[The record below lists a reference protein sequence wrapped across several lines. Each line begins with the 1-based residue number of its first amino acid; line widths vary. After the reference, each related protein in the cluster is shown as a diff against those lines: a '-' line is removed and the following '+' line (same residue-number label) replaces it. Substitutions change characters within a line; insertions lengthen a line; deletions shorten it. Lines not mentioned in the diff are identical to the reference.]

1 MGDFNAV
8 DDRGDRLRK
17 AGTTP
22 STPVDHALVALV
34 GGLELVDVWKAL
46 RPRDSGHTYFH
57 QGGSARIDR
66 IYCSRSI
73 RQEFTLITTDTTYV
87 TDHAVLHAACSILPV
102 LPTPRPPRPSIWKL
116 NTKILSEDAF
126 RRQLTTFISHAVA
139 LPLKSINV
147 VTWWDSVFKPGVKRI
162 AQSYCRRRASLVKE
176 MGQFYQNCLAEITDP
191 TTELDWPTFQA
202 LREEAREWHLRALM
216 GAKIRSRSVT
226 DSDIDSPSLFHVRK
240 EKSNGRSINIVELH
254 TDAEGQLSDL
264 GAINAALTNGFQSVF
279 GQTHAGDPQLGASF
293 LDSVGSR
300 PQIPDLTSPPTLIDL
315 TAVVTRLPSNKSPGE
330 DGIPYDFYKQFWD
343 VIGPVFLEMFTSVL
357 HDGRVSGSQSVGL
370 VRLIPKCESP
380 TKATDYRPITL
391 LNCDYKIMAGVMA
404 ARLKKT
410 LPQVI
415 GDAQRGGIPGRNI
428 SDNLSLY
435 RDILA
440 FVEERNINLG
450 MGPMIT
456 SVPGVV
462 IGIDFAKAY
471 DLVQRDILWDIMEK
485 FGYPPTFVKWIKTLY
500 TDAKM
505 FLLNGQSIAGKVDC
519 LSSLRQ
525 GCPLSIHLYV
535 LFLEPLL
542 LRLSTAM
549 NGISFFGRKVAVRA
563 FVDDV
568 AVFTDNDKDII
579 LSDQVIGEFCKWTSS
594 RLNKTKTKALGLGG
608 WSRRTSWPLQW
619 LEAVDKLT
627 LLGIPF
633 SHSVEETTSRTW
645 EKAFGHFQGL
655 LRSNI
660 GRCFTLF
667 HRVTFLKVEA
677 FSRIIYVGQV
687 LPCPPLL
694 IEKINRAALKF
705 LWAGRLER
713 PPPGTIYRSVDEGG
727 LAMIHT
733 EFFLGSLF
741 LRQIL
746 SSLLGPDTVD
756 RFLLRYWLAFPT
768 RGLLG
773 LYAVTAAP
781 VAFFH
786 RPRHVEEARRLI
798 VQLAGVG
805 GEVSPLSTHR
815 KIYSTRIRTSFEP
828 GHVELAHP
836 TLDWHT
842 IWKTIPRLPFSV
854 RDSFFLFNHRLLYTR
869 DRANRID
876 GTINPECDRCKSD
889 IESAEHLMIGCPSRA
904 TAINWLKNKLQSLGC
919 SGTWTNWING
929 DIGQLPLD
937 APARLLVAVFVD
949 ITWRTRQRKR
959 LPSIAEY
966 ESKWTQLVQRF

>member
-1 MGDFNAV
+1 M
-8 DDRGDRLRK
+8 L
-17 AGTTP
+17 
-22 STPVDHALVALV
+22 
-34 GGLELVDVWKAL
+34 
-46 RPRDSGHTYFH
+46 
-57 QGGSARIDR
+57 
-66 IYCSRSI
+66 
-73 RQEFTLITTDTTYV
+73 
-87 TDHAVLHAACSILPV
+87 
-102 LPTPRPPRPSIWKL
+102 
-116 NTKILSEDAF
+116 
-126 RRQLTTFISHAVA
+126 
-139 LPLKSINV
+139 
-147 VTWWDSVFKPGVKRI
+147 
-162 AQSYCRRRASLVKE
+162 
-176 MGQFYQNCLAEITDP
+176 
-191 TTELDWPTFQA
+191 
-202 LREEAREWHLRALM
+202 
-216 GAKIRSRSVT
+216 
-226 DSDIDSPSLFHVRK
+226 
-240 EKSNGRSINIVELH
+240 
-254 TDAEGQLSDL
+254 
-264 GAINAALTNGFQSVF
+264 
-279 GQTHAGDPQLGASF
+279 
-293 LDSVGSR
+293 
-300 PQIPDLTSPPTLIDL
+300 
-315 TAVVTRLPSNKSPGE
+315 
-330 DGIPYDFYKQFWD
+330 
-343 VIGPVFLEMFTSVL
+343 VIGF
-357 HDGRVSGSQSVGL
+357 
-370 VRLIPKCESP
+370 
-380 TKATDYRPITL
+380 
-391 LNCDYKIMAGVMA
+391 
-404 ARLKKT
+404 
-410 LPQVI
+410 
-415 GDAQRGGIPGRNI
+415 
-428 SDNLSLY
+428 
-435 RDILA
+435 
-440 FVEERNINLG
+440 
-450 MGPMIT
+450 
-456 SVPGVV
+456 
-462 IGIDFAKAY
+462 DFAKAY
-471 DLVQRDILWDIMEK
+471 DLVQRDILWDIMGK
-485 FGYPPTFVKWIKTLY
+485 FGYPPTFVTWIKTLY

-542 LRLSTAM
+542 LRLSTEM
-549 NGISFFGRKVAVRA
+549 KGISFFGRKVAVRA

-568 AVFTDNDKDII
+568 AVFTDNDEDII
-579 LSDQVIGEFCKWTSS
+579 LSDQVIGDFCKWTSS
-594 RLNKTKTKALGLGG
+594 RLNKTKSKALGLGG

-619 LEAVDKLT
+619 LEAVDQLT

-645 EKAFGHFQGL
+645 EKAFGHFQGM

-667 HRVTFLKVEA
+667 QRVRFLKVEA
-677 FSRIIYVGQV
+677 FSRIIYVGQI

-746 SSLLGPDTVD
+746 SSVLGPDTVD

-781 VAFFH
+781 VAF
-786 RPRHVEEARRLI
+786 RN
-798 VQLAGVG
+798 
-805 GEVSPLSTHR
+805 
-815 KIYSTRIRTSFEP
+815 
-828 GHVELAHP
+828 
-836 TLDWHT
+836 T